1 MEIHASIRHA
11 VVFVHKISDQSYR
24 IDNHYV
30 VYCSILTNDWVV
42 LEEDVVAFV
51 AADLEDEFTDVEQ
64 VVSTDAQLGRKIQK
78 NSHNFLYKIVGVLC
92 DRDK

>member
-30 VYCSILTNDWVV
+30 VYCSILTND
-42 LEEDVVAFV
+42 
-51 AADLEDEFTDVEQ
+51 
-64 VVSTDAQLGRKIQK
+64 
-78 NSHNFLYKIVGVLC
+78 
-92 DRDK
+92 